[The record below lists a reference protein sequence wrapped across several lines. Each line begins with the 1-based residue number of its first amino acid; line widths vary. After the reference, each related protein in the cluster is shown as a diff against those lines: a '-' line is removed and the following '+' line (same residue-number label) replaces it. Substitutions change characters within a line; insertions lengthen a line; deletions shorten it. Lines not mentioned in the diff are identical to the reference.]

1 MESNGNDIWRQLCVF
16 ACQKL
21 VRIKSSEFNMWR
33 FIRELEYDAYAAN
46 STHN

>member
-1 MESNGNDIWRQLCVF
+1 MTVIHTLIGM
-16 ACQKL
+16 
-21 VRIKSSEFNMWR
+21 FNKR